1 MSEPAVRRLL
11 HGLASHDAG
20 LLLSVYH
27 PQASYTDPVHPDIR
41 GARLGWLI
49 RYRLAHFEHLQGEPL
64 WIRGDERK
72 GQMQWRLS
80 WRRRGATG
88 QGRLTLLTTF
98 SFWEDA
104 IVRQVDE
111 FQPWACLRQT
121 RGLSGL
127 ALGWLPGRLSTEQR
141 RAAAGLDRFIQRQAP
156 QAAVQPTAGVT
167 L

>member
-27 PQASYTDPVHPDIR
+27 PQASYADPVHPDIR

-49 RYRLAHFEHLQGEPL
+49 RDRLAHFEHLQGEPL

-80 WRRRGATG
+80 WRRRGATFSQARPAWPAWPARPLCQP
-88 QGRLTLLTTF
+88 QGPAT
-98 SFWEDA
+98 
-104 IVRQVDE
+104 
-111 FQPWACLRQT
+111 QPDHMRSALIQAT
-121 RGLSGL
+121 ANAASSGGSGS
-127 ALGWLPGRLSTEQR
+127 ASP
-141 RAAAGLDRFIQRQAP
+141 AAS
-156 QAAVQPTAGVT
+156 
-167 L
+167 